1 MVAQFQSSLMPLIDM
16 APIPLML
23 IGILPGHRIGIIVRN
38 SIFLVAFISI
48 QPQNDVPLS
57 EAITR
62 AGAIRP
68 RPILLTAAA
77 LREGAFVIVLDPI
90 FAGLAVTGAGRATL
104 LTLVVIP
111 VLYYTLVG
119 KRRAM
124 PPSPEKNSTINLS
137 TGNRNGAQSATE
149 K

>member
-1 MVAQFQSSLMPLIDM
+1 M
-16 APIPLML
+16 
-23 IGILPGHRIGIIVRN
+23 
-38 SIFLVAFISI
+38 
-48 QPQNDVPLS
+48 PLS
-57 EAITR
+57 EDITR

-77 LREGAFVIVLDPI
+77 LMEGAFVIVLDPI

-111 VLYYTLVG
+111 VLSYTLVG

-124 PPSPEKNSTINLS
+124 PPSPEKNSTINQL
-137 TGNRNGAQSATE
+137 TGSRNGAQSATE

>member
-1 MVAQFQSSLMPLIDM
+1 
-16 APIPLML
+16 
-23 IGILPGHRIGIIVRN
+23 
-38 SIFLVAFISI
+38 
-48 QPQNDVPLS
+48 
-57 EAITR
+57 
-62 AGAIRP
+62 
-68 RPILLTAAA
+68 

>member
-48 QPQNDVPLS
+48 QPQSDMPLS
-57 EAITR
+57 EDITR
-62 AGAIRP
+62 AGAIQP

-77 LREGAFVIVLDPI
+77 LMEGAFVIVLDPI

-111 VLYYTLVG
+111 VL
-119 KRRAM
+119 
-124 PPSPEKNSTINLS
+124 
-137 TGNRNGAQSATE
+137 
-149 K
+149 